1 MWSFYGSHK
10 VVIPVKP
17 PAQLLPCGS
26 PHYSSRINNRDMNNS
41 GNGNSKIV
49 VIVVVKMMVTP
60 PPPAVILF
68 VVIVPMAVRS
78 TVVTI
83 AIITL
88 GTDTVIVEAVASIGR
103 APEML
108 LPQSWQ

>member
-1 MWSFYGSHK
+1 M
-10 VVIPVKP
+10 KP
-17 PAQLLPCGS
+17 PAQLLPCGG

-60 PPPAVILF
+60 PAAAVILF
-68 VVIVPMAVRS
+68 VLIVPMAVRS

-83 AIITL
+83 AMVTL
-88 GTDTVIVEAVASIGR
+88 GTDAVIVEAVASIGR
-103 APEML
+103 EPEML
-108 LPQSWQ
+108 LPQSW